1 MKEHDHE
8 PKINKD
14 GSINCKICND
24 VLRNPSNLN

>member
-14 GSINCKICND
+14 GSINCKICN
-24 VLRNPSNLN
+24 VLLRESSDRN